1 MNVLIRD
8 VDPQY
13 INLIDNKCKEIS
25 ERTGKKFSR
34 NDYLKQLLR
43 TDSEIDLIDYKK
55 HEFDLTIDKLIVALK
70 EQSFGLNDLNK
81 TYKNLFEYM
90 INNF

>member
-55 HEFDLTIDKLIVALK
+55 HEFDLIIDKLIVALK
-70 EQSFGLNDLNK
+70 EQSFELNDLNK
-81 TYKNLFEYM
+81 TYKNVFEYM